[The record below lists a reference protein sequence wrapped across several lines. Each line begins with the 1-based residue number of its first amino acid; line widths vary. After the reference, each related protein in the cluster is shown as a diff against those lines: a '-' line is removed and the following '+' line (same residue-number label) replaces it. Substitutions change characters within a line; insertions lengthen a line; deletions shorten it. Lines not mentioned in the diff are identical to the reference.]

1 MKNKILVTG
10 GLGYIGSH
18 TVVSLLENNFEVVI
32 IDNLSNSKEEV
43 LDRIEKIAGVKP
55 TFVKLDLCDVDQLSQ
70 FFRSKEGLSIA
81 GIIHFAAFKYV
92 GESAENPLKYYHNN
106 LLSLVN
112 LLGAMETFGLTNLVF
127 SSSCT
132 VYGNVQEMPVNEQTP
147 LQPVASTYGNT
158 KKISEEI
165 IADVVRV
172 HKFNSIV
179 LRYFNPIGGHPTGL
193 LGEYPSA
200 FTDNLMPALTQVAMG
215 KKEKFNVYGGD
226 YNTPDGTCVRDYID
240 IIDLAEAHVK
250 AINYLFAN
258 SGATINGV
266 YNVGTGKG
274 FSVME
279 VIKAFEQATGK
290 KIQYEIVDKRKGDVE
305 KVFAD
310 PSLANEEL
318 GWKAQRNLED
328 MIHTS
333 WKWQQSR

>member
-1 MKNKILVTG
+1 M
-10 GLGYIGSH
+10 GYIGSH
-18 TVVSLLENNFEVVI
+18 TVISLLENNFEVVI

-55 TFVKLDLCDVDQLSQ
+55 TFVKLDLCDVDQLSR
-70 FFRSKEGLSIA
+70 FFTSKEGLNIA

-112 LLGAMETFGLTNLVF
+112 LLGAMEKFGLTNLVF

-147 LQPVASTYGNT
+147 LQPVVSTYGNT

-165 IADVVRV
+165 IADAVRV
-172 HKFNSIV
+172 NKFNSIV

-193 LGEYPSA
+193 LGEYPST

-250 AINYLFAN
+250 AIDYLFAN

-266 YNVGTGKG
+266 YNIGTGKG

-328 MIHTS
+328 MIQTS